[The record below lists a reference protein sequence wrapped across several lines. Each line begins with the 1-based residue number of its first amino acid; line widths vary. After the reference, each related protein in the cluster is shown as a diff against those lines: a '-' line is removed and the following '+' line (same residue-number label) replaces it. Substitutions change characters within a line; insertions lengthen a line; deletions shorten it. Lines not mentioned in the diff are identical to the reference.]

1 MEFSVYAGEPTLKR
15 ELQQS
20 QRCPPDKMNSI
31 RHDSNECAAR
41 WRRSVRHRGSGFTLF
56 ELLVVLAIFM
66 VIATL
71 ATPFL
76 LRMFSAQA
84 LKGGGDQVRT
94 AFDQARVRSIRTGN
108 VFAFLYR
115 ANGADYAIAPL
126 INSYSLVNPSLA
138 ASLGDS
144 PAMKQLP
151 AGLLFAGSS
160 VSEDAR
166 AQFESE
172 NSQLAAEG
180 MTPILFYPDGT
191 SQDAYVFVRNQQGEQ
206 IRIYLRG
213 LTGMS
218 SLIRVNEEGGR
229 K

>member
-1 MEFSVYAGEPTLKR
+1 
-15 ELQQS
+15 
-20 QRCPPDKMNSI
+20 MNPI
-31 RHDSNECAAR
+31 RHEPSEFAVRPGRAI
-41 WRRSVRHRGSGFTLF
+41 RRRATGFTLF

-76 LRMFSAQA
+76 LRTFSTQA
-84 LKGGGDQVRT
+84 LKGGGDQVRA
-94 AFDQARVRSIRTGN
+94 AFDRARVQAIRTGN

-115 ANGADYAIAPL
+115 ANGGEYTIAPL
-126 INSYSLVNPSLA
+126 INSYSLVNPSMA
-138 ASLGDS
+138 ASLGDA

-151 AGLLFAGSS
+151 QGLLFAGSS
-160 VSEDAR
+160 VSDDAR
-166 AQFESE
+166 AQFESG

-218 SLIRVNEEGGR
+218 SLIRVTEKGGR
-229 K
+229 R

>member
-1 MEFSVYAGEPTLKR
+1 
-15 ELQQS
+15 
-20 QRCPPDKMNSI
+20 MNPI
-31 RHDSNECAAR
+31 RHEPSEFAV
-41 WRRSVRHRGSGFTLF
+41 RRGRAIRRRATGFTLF

-76 LRMFSAQA
+76 LRTFSTQA
-84 LKGGGDQVRT
+84 LKGGGDQVRA
-94 AFDQARVRSIRTGN
+94 AFDRARVQAIRTGN

-115 ANGADYAIAPL
+115 ANGSEYATAPL
-126 INSYSLVNPSLA
+126 INSYSLVNPSMA
-138 ASLGDS
+138 ASLSDA

-151 AGLLFAGSS
+151 QGLLFAGSS
-160 VSEDAR
+160 VSDDAR
-166 AQFESE
+166 AQFESG

-218 SLIRVNEEGGR
+218 SLIRVTEKGGR
-229 K
+229 R